1 MTDTLKFCIIIVG
14 IWSALRFPCMDVRF
28 LTKLSFHQLNSKKD
42 ELFTLYSAVE
52 VKGAME

>member
-28 LTKLSFHQLNSKKD
+28 LTKLSFHQLNSKKE
-42 ELFTLYSAVE
+42 ELFTVLW
-52 VKGAME
+52 K